1 MEVRTS
7 KKSADLGIR
16 VVAAILDSAVI
27 SVVWYAAVKI
37 WGEVEPTSP
46 GVLSVSF
53 GDTTLTGT
61 PALLLVLAT
70 AAFWILP
77 EWLVGATM
85 GKWACDLRV
94 TTFTGGRIS
103 FGQALKRNV
112 LRIIDCLPF
121 YFTGFITAKL
131 TARRQRL
138 GDLWANTVVIPK
150 ETPAG
155 HLSSD
160 VTVREKS

>member
-7 KKSADLGIR
+7 PKPASLGSR

-27 SVVWYAAVKI
+27 SVVWYAAIKI
-37 WGEVEPTSP
+37 WGEVEPASR
-46 GVLSVSF
+46 GVLSASF

-61 PALLLVLAT
+61 PAVLLVLAT

-77 EWLVGATM
+77 EWLLGATL

-94 TTFTGGRIS
+94 TTLTGGTIS

-112 LRIIDCLPF
+112 LRIIDCFPF
-121 YFTGFITAKL
+121 YLTGFITAKL
-131 TARRQRL
+131 TPRQQRL
-138 GDLWANTVVIPK
+138 GDLWARTIVIPK
-150 ETPAG
+150 ETPVV
-155 HLSSD
+155 LSSD
-160 VTVREKS
+160 ATLNEKS